1 MQEHNKARSPF
12 FVRRQSGWL
21 CLFSLAVGL
30 IAGFSVT
37 PLLKNQPS
45 AASMPLA
52 SSFFSHTSVQ
62 FTASRQNTPPSSFVQ
77 TAERVLPS
85 VVAVSCL
92 RVFSAHDLS
101 RYRQAKPRDRSREP
115 EAPLQT
121 PELQQR
127 SAGSGIIISPE
138 GHILT
143 NTHVVDFADKITVTL
158 QDRRTFPAKI
168 VGLDPLSE
176 IAVIKIE
183 AQPLTPAAIGDSRIS
198 NIGEWVLAVGNPL
211 ELRFTVTAGII
222 SAKGRQIN
230 VIQESFGVE
239 HFIQTDA
246 AINPGNSGGGLF
258 NLKGEVI
265 GVITAIATETGYD
278 VGLGFAVPINLAH
291 RIAVDLMRYGKVE
304 RGYLGIA
311 MRNVRELE
319 ARALG
324 LASPAG
330 VFVDDIY
337 EDSPA
342 QKGGLQPTDVI
353 LSIDGIAVSQTNDV
367 QALVASKKPGALV
380 TLRIFRNQR
389 ELTQR
394 LVLGELPLASEP
406 PLPPAARVPFKDL
419 GISVANLT
427 EADLLT
433 LRRGRSGVKVTAV
446 ERFSPAEE
454 AGLLANDIILALNRL
469 PVRRRED
476 FSRLLHNLKAGEA
489 VILAVMREEALYH
502 LFLEVL

>member
-1 MQEHNKARSPF
+1 MQEHNEAR
-12 FVRRQSGWL
+12 L
-21 CLFSLAVGL
+21 
-30 IAGFSVT
+30 
-37 PLLKNQPS
+37 PLLTQRQGRWFCVFGLMAGLAGGFLFAPFLQNRPS
-45 AASMPLA
+45 AANTPLA
-52 SSFFSHTSVQ
+52 ASLLFPKFITSHP
-62 FTASRQNTPPSSFVQ
+62 NTPPSAFVQ
-77 TAERVLPS
+77 TAERILPS

-92 RVFSAHDLS
+92 RVFSARDLS
-101 RYRQAKPRDRSREP
+101 RYRQTEPRDRAREP
-115 EAPLQT
+115 GAPLQA
-121 PELQQR
+121 PDMQQR

-138 GHILT
+138 GYILT

-158 QDRRTFPAKI
+158 NDRRTFPAKI
-168 VGLDPLSE
+168 IGLDPLSE

-183 AQPLTPAAIGDSRIS
+183 APHLTPAAIGNSQTS

-304 RGYLGIA
+304 RGYLGVA

-324 LASPAG
+324 LDSPAG

-342 QKGGLQPTDVI
+342 HKGGLQPMDVI

-367 QALVASKKPGALV
+367 QALVASKKPGALM
-380 TLRIFRNQR
+380 TLRVFRNHH

-394 LVLGELPLASEP
+394 LLLGELPSTPKQSLPSAAP
-406 PLPPAARVPFKDL
+406 APLKDL
-419 GISVANLT
+419 GISVVNLT
-427 EADLLT
+427 AADLLM
-433 LRRGRSGVKVTAV
+433 LKKARSGVKVTAV

-454 AGLLANDIILALNRL
+454 AGLLPNDIILALNRQ
-469 PVRRRED
+469 PVLGQED
-476 FSRLLHNLKAGEA
+476 FSRRLRNLKIGDA
-489 VILAVMREEALYH
+489 VILAVAREEGLYH

>member
-1 MQEHNKARSPF
+1 MQEQNKTRLPLRAQ
-12 FVRRQSGWL
+12 RQSRWFLSFGL
-21 CLFSLAVGL
+21 IVGL
-30 IAGFSVT
+30 VGGLLFAPILTKQPPRAGT
-37 PLLKNQPS
+37 PLS
-45 AASMPLA
+45 ASLLSPK
-52 SSFFSHTSVQ
+52 FITSY
-62 FTASRQNTPPSSFVQ
+62 RNTPPSSFVQ
-77 TAERVLPS
+77 AAERILPS

-92 RVFSAHDLS
+92 RVFSARDLS
-101 RYRQAKPRDRSREP
+101 RYREAEPRDRAREP
-115 EAPLQT
+115 GAPLQT
-121 PELQQR
+121 PEMQQR
-127 SAGSGIIISPE
+127 SGGSGIIISPD
-138 GHILT
+138 GYILT

-158 QDRRTFPAKI
+158 NDRRTFPAKI
-168 VGLDPLSE
+168 IGLDPLSE

-183 AQPLTPAAIGDSRIS
+183 AQHLTPAAIGDSQTS

-258 NLKGEVI
+258 NLKGEVV

-291 RIAVDLMRYGKVE
+291 RIAVDLMRHGRVE
-304 RGYLGIA
+304 RGYLGVA

-324 LASPAG
+324 LESPAG
-330 VFVDDIY
+330 VFIDDLY

-342 QKGGLQPTDVI
+342 RKGGLQPMDVI
-353 LSIDGIAVSQTNDV
+353 LSIDGFAVSQTNDV
-367 QALVASKKPGALV
+367 QALVAGKKPGALI
-380 TLRIFRNQR
+380 TLKIFRNHR

-394 LVLGELPLASEP
+394 LVLGQLPLATEQ
-406 PLPPAARVPFKDL
+406 PLPTATRAPFKDL

-427 EADLLT
+427 SADLLA
-433 LRRGRSGVKVTAV
+433 LKRARSGVKVTAV

-454 AGLLANDIILALNRL
+454 AGLLINDIILALNRQ
-469 PVRRRED
+469 PIRGQED
-476 FSRLLHNLKAGEA
+476 FGRRLRTLKPGEA
-489 VILAVMREEALYH
+489 VILAVVREDALYH